1 MSEAYNELNKIIKR
15 IRNAEYTEADREK
28 YGVTEKFARG
38 YNFGCEYA
46 IRLLEELKEE
56 GEE

>member
-1 MSEAYNELNKIIKR
+1 MDEIIKIINR
-15 IRNAEYTEADREK
+15 IRDAEYTEADREK

-56 GEE
+56 GAK

>member
-1 MSEAYNELNKIIKR
+1 MTQEKINKLINR
-15 IRNAEYTEADREK
+15 IRDAEYTEADREK

-56 GEE
+56 GAE

>member
-1 MSEAYNELNKIIKR
+1 MTHEEINKLINR
-15 IRNAEYTEADREK
+15 IRDAEYTEADREK

-56 GEE
+56 GAE

>member
-28 YGVTEKFARG
+28 YGVTEMFARG

-56 GEE
+56 GAE